1 MSHVSPT
8 FCAHSL
14 FALINP
20 RRLPGIV
27 ALAVAVLV
35 VELALAAPSRNPQ
48 IELSDPKD
56 GVIQARVSPEP
67 VQLPMVDANDLRFSR
82 LSTTQGLSQTRVQQ
96 IVQDDEGFIW
106 FGTQYG
112 LDRYD
117 GYKFKV
123 FSHDPARTNSLSGV
137 YIHSLFKDR
146 SGSLWI
152 GSDQALDRFDPRTE
166 TFIHYPL
173 QAPGLGA
180 IQAAVLDINQDKDAA
195 IWLATGVGLFRLVP
209 TTGTM
214 RLFQHD
220 PSDPSSLSNSEVQ
233 STLQDRHNRFWVA
246 TRSGLD
252 EFDRRTGKVTLHV
265 PVGGPI
271 REFLVYEDRV
281 GLLWL
286 AYASGSGAGL
296 ATFDPVTNVLSHYAF
311 ASKDIPGAAYTGIYA
326 ITEDREGNL
335 WVGTGGLGLLRLD
348 RASRTFLRYRNA
360 PEDPESLA
368 DDHITALIED
378 REGNMWVGLHAK
390 EPNVFAVRPRLFRHV
405 IHSLGKNGA
414 GESLVS
420 CIFQDHRG
428 VLWIGTTGGLNRL
441 DPQGGVTTFFR
452 TAERGV
458 SAGVVSIVEDPSGVF
473 WLGTVGQGLKRFD
486 PRTGGIKT
494 YVHEV
499 SDPNSL
505 SDDVVRDLR
514 FDGPGRLW
522 VSTWGGFDEFDIA
535 TERFTEQ
542 KLAPLTYGEF
552 AQDRHGSLWIGS
564 FSSGL
569 TRFNPRNSEVMRFT
583 HTDQS
588 GAISNDNVFFSF
600 IDSRDQLWLATQDG
614 LDKRN
619 ADGTFTAYR
628 EADGLGGNAVS
639 CILEDPFGNLWL
651 STNRGISR
659 FDPRSQVFTNYS
671 AAEGLG
677 DLTGWDACFRS
688 PDGEMF
694 FGGFSG
700 LIAFYPE
707 RIVDT
712 PSRAPIRL
720 TELRINGQAV
730 SIHAAGPLKQ
740 SIVYANEITL
750 SDEERNFS
758 LEFASLNFLNVGG
771 TRYRYKLDG
780 LDSRWNETGSD
791 QRVVSYTSLPPGTY
805 VFRSQAAVGRGPWT
819 EPGATLRLR
828 VLPPWW
834 KSWWFPSAI
843 GAVLVM
849 LAWAAYRYRLR
860 GIARQYEIRLE
871 ERVSERTRIARELHD
886 TLLQSFQGLL
896 LRFQVAYE
904 LLPTRATEAKQ
915 DLGSAI
921 DRTVRAINEGRSAVQ
936 GLRASA
942 TEGDDLA
949 AGIKTLAEEL
959 ASAQYGDE
967 VVFQVDLQGTSRPLH
982 PMVGDEIYQV
992 AAEALRNARRHAQAS
1007 AIEVELR
1014 YDEQQL
1020 RLRVRDNGKGIDP
1033 KFLSGDGA
1041 AGHYG
1046 LHGMRE
1052 RARLIGGEF
1061 TIWTAAESG
1070 TEIEFTLLAGRAYA
1084 ATPATRLVG
1093 LLRRFARK
1101 SSEVPHE

>member
-1 MSHVSPT
+1 M
-8 FCAHSL
+8 HSL
-14 FALINP
+14 EHYSFFTLMNP
-20 RRLPGIV
+20 PRLPGVV
-27 ALAVAVLV
+27 ALVVALFLV
-35 VELALAAPSRNPQ
+35 EPALAAPSRNPQ
-48 IELSDPKD
+48 VEWSDPQD

-67 VQLPMVDANDLRFSR
+67 VQLLMADANDLRFSR
-82 LSTTQGLSQTRVQQ
+82 LSTRQGLSQTRVQQ

-123 FSHDPARTNSLSGV
+123 FTHDPARTNSLGGV
-137 YIHSLFKDR
+137 YIRSLFKDR

-180 IQAAVLDINQDKDAA
+180 IQAAVLDINQDKDGA
-195 IWLATGVGLFRLVP
+195 IWLATGVGLFRLDP

-246 TRSGLD
+246 NRSGLD

-265 PVGGPI
+265 SVGGTI

-286 AYASGSGAGL
+286 GYASGSGAGL
-296 ATFDPVTNVLSHYAF
+296 ATFDPVTNVLRHYAF
-311 ASKDIPGAAYTGIYA
+311 ASKDIPGAGYTGIYA

-335 WVGTGGLGLLRLD
+335 WVGTGGLGLLKHD

-378 REGNMWVGLHAK
+378 RDGNMWVGLHSK

-405 IHSLGKNGA
+405 IHSLGENGA

-420 CIFQDHRG
+420 CIFEDHRG
-428 VLWIGTTGGLNRL
+428 VLWIGTTAGLNRL
-441 DPQGGVTTFFR
+441 DPQSEVTRFFR
-452 TAERGV
+452 TAEHGV
-458 SAGVVSIVEDPSGVF
+458 SAGVVSIVEDPSGDL

-486 PRTGGIKT
+486 PRTARIKT

-535 TERFTEQ
+535 TERFTAQ
-542 KLAPLTYGEF
+542 KLGPQTYGEF
-552 AQDRHGSLWIGS
+552 VQDGHGNLWIGS

-569 TRFNPRNSEVMRFT
+569 TRFNPRNSQVTRFT

-588 GAISNDNVFFSF
+588 GAISNDNVFFTF
-600 IDSRDQLWLATQDG
+600 VDSRDQLWLATQDG

-659 FDPRSQVFTNYS
+659 FDPHSQVFTNYS

-677 DLTGWDACFRS
+677 DLTGWNACLRS
-688 PDGEMF
+688 RDGEMF

-720 TELRINGQAV
+720 TELRINGQAAP
-730 SIHAAGPLKQ
+730 IRAAGPLKQ
-740 SIVYANEITL
+740 SIAYAKEITL

-758 LEFASLNFLNVGG
+758 LEFASLNFMNVGG

-780 LDSRWNETGSD
+780 LDSHWNETGSD
-791 QRVVSYTSLPPGTY
+791 QRVVSYTSLPSGTY
-805 VFRSQAAVGRGPWT
+805 VFQAQAAVGRGPWT

-834 KSWWFPSAI
+834 KSWWFTSAI
-843 GAVLVM
+843 GALLVM

-860 GIARQYEIRLE
+860 GIARQYEIRLDA
-871 ERVSERTRIARELHD
+871 RVSERTRIARELHD

-904 LLPTRATEAKQ
+904 LLPTRPIEAKQ

-921 DRTVRAINEGRSAVQ
+921 DRTVRAISEGRSAVQ
-936 GLRASA
+936 GLRASVI
-942 TEGDDLA
+942 EGDDLA
-949 AGIKTLAEEL
+949 AGIKALVEEL
-959 ASAQYGDE
+959 ASAQYGDQ
-967 VVFQVDLQGTSRPLH
+967 VVFQFELQGTSRPLH
-982 PMVGDEIYQV
+982 PVARDEIYQI
-992 AAEALRNARRHAQAS
+992 AAEVLRNARRHAQAT

-1014 YDEQQL
+1014 YEEQQL
-1020 RLRVRDNGKGIDP
+1020 RMRIRDNGKGIDP
-1033 KFLSGDGA
+1033 RFLSAEA
-1041 AGHYG
+1041 ATGHYG

-1052 RARLIGGEF
+1052 RARLLGGKF
-1061 TIWTAAESG
+1061 TIWTAPDSG
-1070 TEIEFTLLAGRAYA
+1070 TEIELMVLAARAY
-1084 ATPATRLVG
+1084 TGSPSTRFAGV
-1093 LLRRFARK
+1093 LRRFAGKR
-1101 SSEVPHE
+1101 SEVARE